1 MAHLDFPASPIV
13 GQTYSVVGSP
23 IYTWDGEKWTA
34 SGGAAPLVRE
44 MLTAA
49 RTYFVNASTGSNSN
63 DGLTSATAFLTLQKA
78 YDTVV
83 QKLDTAGQAITIQ
96 GAGAFTAGISM
107 ASPWVGGGSILIDL
121 GGGSINAASGNALA
135 CSCALPA
142 IVTIQNGTVG
152 TGAGGLAAIS
162 NGGVGNIIIGA
173 GITFASVGGGNHI
186 HMYAFGQGAKITAGT
201 NYSISGNAAQHL
213 LGSEGGAVIARNI
226 TVTIL
231 ANLAITT
238 YAYAERQGFISA
250 PTCTFALGAFTVTG
264 TRYLATA
271 LALIYT
277 FGGGANY
284 FPGTIAGSAPTSGA
298 QYI

>member
-173 GITFASVGGGNHI
+173 GTTFASVGGGNHI
-186 HMYAFGQGAKITAGT
+186 HMYAFGQGAKRAGPGCLD
-201 NYSISGNAAQHL
+201 SAPLDLSGFL
-213 LGSEGGAVIARNI
+213 PG
-226 TVTIL
+226 
-231 ANLAITT
+231 
-238 YAYAERQGFISA
+238 YAERG
-250 PTCTFALGAFTVTG
+250 ALRFCRCVGRA
-264 TRYLATA
+264 
-271 LALIYT
+271 
-277 FGGGANY
+277 
-284 FPGTIAGSAPTSGA
+284 
-298 QYI
+298 